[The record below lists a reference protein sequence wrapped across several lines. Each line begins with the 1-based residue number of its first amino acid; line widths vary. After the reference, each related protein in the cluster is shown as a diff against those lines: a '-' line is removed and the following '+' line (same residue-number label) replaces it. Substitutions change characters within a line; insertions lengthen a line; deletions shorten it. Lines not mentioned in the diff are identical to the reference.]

1 MNEEKLKMKLENE
14 FKKQE
19 QFFGKGKFYQSF
31 PRLNIEGM
39 RPTDERI
46 QRYKIQEFVKK
57 TDNVLDLGCNCGFFD
72 LSVAEWVSSVT
83 GIEYNEA
90 LVAVGNMAKDGLK
103 IENVNFV
110 TSDYESWRKKNKKKF
125 DVIFSFAVHYW
136 FKVKPYHY
144 AKDLSKMLNKGGF
157 LFFESQDIKGD
168 KDYPNFLNE
177 FKCRGFKEVFNGGGK
192 DDGEYE
198 RNFFV
203 LKRQETNIFTYVF
216 NKIKSKFPNQKHR
229 N

>member
-1 MNEEKLKMKLENE
+1 MNEEQLKLRLDAE

-31 PRLNIEGM
+31 PRLKIDGM

-46 QRYKIQEFVKK
+46 QRYQIQKFVKK
-57 TDNVLDLGCNCGFFD
+57 SDDVLDLGCNCGFFD

-90 LVAVGNMAKDGLK
+90 LVAIGNMARDGLK
-103 IENVNFV
+103 INNVHFV
-110 TSDYESWRKKNKKKF
+110 ASDYESWKKKNKKKF

-136 FKVKPYHY
+136 FKVKPYNY
-144 AKDLSKMLNKGGF
+144 AKDLSKMLNTGGI

-168 KDYPNFLNE
+168 KDYPRFVAE
-177 FKCRGFKEVFNGGGK
+177 FKCRNFKEILRGGQ
-192 DDGEYE
+192 
-198 RNFFV
+198 R
-203 LKRQETNIFTYVF
+203 
-216 NKIKSKFPNQKHR
+216 
-229 N
+229 